1 VSLFDLRQLES
12 ALTVVRAH
20 VPPTPQREWPLLS
33 QRLGA
38 TVIVKHENHAPT
50 GAFKVRGGLVYL
62 ERLKRERPQV
72 AGVISATTGNHGQ
85 SIAFAARAFGVRAV
99 IFAPQGNSP
108 EKNASMRA
116 LGAELFEHGK
126 DFDAARMR
134 AREVAAEEKLEFIN
148 SFGPDLVL
156 GVASA
161 AHELLSAIGDLDMV
175 YVPIGMGSC
184 ICGMITVRDL
194 FGLKTEIVGVQAAG
208 APSYYESWRQNRVV
222 TTDAV
227 ATKADGLAT
236 RMPDAQSVEII
247 RRGAARLVIVDDDAI
262 AEAIGIYYTDTH
274 NLIEG
279 AGAASLAAALA
290 EKDQLRGKKIAVMAT
305 GGNIDL
311 PLFSSWVINR
321 RG

>member
-1 VSLFDLRQLES
+1 MFTLPQFES
-12 ALTVVRAH
+12 ALAIVRAH

-38 TVIVKHENHAPT
+38 TLVVKHENHAPT
-50 GAFKVRGGLVYL
+50 GAFKVRGGLVYM

-99 IFAPQGNSP
+99 IYVPHGNSP
-108 EKNASMRA
+108 EKNAAMRS
-116 LGAELFEHGK
+116 LGAELVEHGK
-126 DFDAARMR
+126 DFDTARLR
-134 AREVAAEEKLEFIN
+134 AKEVAVEQNLEFIN
-148 SFGPDLVL
+148 SFGPDLVV

-161 AHELLSAIGDLDMV
+161 SYELLSAMRDLDVV

-184 ICGMITVRDL
+184 ICGMIAVRSL
-194 FGLKTEIVGVQAAG
+194 LGVKTEIVGVQAAG
-208 APSYYESWRQNRVV
+208 APSYYESWRQNRIV
-222 TTDAV
+222 TTDSV
-227 ATKADGLAT
+227 DTKADGLAT
-236 RMPDAQSVEII
+236 RMPDAQSVDII
-247 RRGAARLVIVDDDAI
+247 RRGVSKVVIVDDAAI
-262 AEAIGIYYTDTH
+262 AEAIRIYYTDTH

-290 EKDQLRGKKIAVMAT
+290 DKDRLRGKKVAVMAT

-311 PLFSSWVINR
+311 ALFRSWVAP
-321 RG
+321 